1 MGRGGGGEPGC
12 GDGAEPPKG
21 TKGLRALRCVAP
33 SSAGPVPAPNE
44 ERTRG
49 SGLSPC
55 RRTRAGQNRGA
66 AAPRC
71 SVPPPPRHGDP
82 RDERGDP
89 KPLPAVGPQPR
100 ARHGRDRGPQPRRQP
115 PFLPHPRGG
124 THPHPPT
131 RTAPT
136 RVPERHSAAVTSG
149 LTPPC
154 RSAPAR
160 PRSAPRVPPRP
171 RPPQRAAAQ
180 AAFVRRGSAGGRSA
194 GREAKGNSG
203 ARRGR

>member
-71 SVPPPPRHGDP
+71 SVPPP
-82 RDERGDP
+82 
-89 KPLPAVGPQPR
+89 
-100 ARHGRDRGPQPRRQP
+100 
-115 PFLPHPRGG
+115 HPRGTG
-124 THPHPPT
+124 TPGMSTGTPNRSRQWDLSPAPGTAVTGDPNPAVSPHFSHIPVGGPT
-131 RTAPT
+131 RTRPPAQLP
-136 RVPERHSAAVTSG
+136 RASLSATLPRS
-149 LTPPC
+149 PPGSP
-154 RSAPAR
+154 RRAAR